1 MASKKTDSK
10 KGAVKI
16 SAASIAKA
24 ADIFKE
30 PCICIKKTKYWY
42 CMKKMPDGSL
52 RQCDG
57 PFKTQA
63 ICETHFCM

>member
-1 MASKKTDSK
+1 MASKKNDSK

-30 PCICIKKTKYWY
+30 PCICIKKKKYWY
-42 CMKKMPDGSL
+42 CMKKMADGSL
-52 RQCDG
+52 G
-57 PFKTQA
+57 
-63 ICETHFCM
+63 